1 MRESSTTQQMW
12 LAVMMMMVEVTA
24 NYVHCTLYVQPR
36 QQLGG
41 EGPEGTIGNA
51 QHG

>member
-1 MRESSTTQQMW
+1 MRESSTTQQLW
-12 LAVMMMMVEVTA
+12 LAVMIMMMMVGTA
-24 NYVHCTLYVQPR
+24 NYVQPR

>member
-1 MRESSTTQQMW
+1 MRESYTTQQMW
-12 LAVMMMMVEVTA
+12 LAVMIMMMMVEVTA
-24 NYVHCTLYVQPR
+24 NNVQPR

>member
-12 LAVMMMMVEVTA
+12 LAVMMMMMMVEVTA
-24 NYVHCTLYVQPR
+24 NYVQPR

>member
-1 MRESSTTQQMW
+1 MRESYTTQQMW
-12 LAVMMMMVEVTA
+12 LAVMIMMMVEVTA
-24 NYVHCTLYVQPR
+24 NYVQPR

>member
-1 MRESSTTQQMW
+1 MRESSATQQMW
-12 LAVMMMMVEVTA
+12 LAVMIMMMMVEVTA
-24 NYVHCTLYVQPR
+24 NYVQPR